1 MEELSLKAKIVYAT
15 MEMLNATKDN
25 KITSYNILDFI
36 EENEELQDNHL
47 IKEISE
53 EDFVDAIM
61 DLNIKSINTLIASMC
76 RKNLIEKTE
85 PESIIINGRKHNLRK
100 YFIKKQSKN
109 LKICNIIY
117 YNLIVKIKKEK
128 K

>member
-85 PESIIINGRKHNLRK
+85 NESIIINERKHNLRK
-100 YFIKKQSKN
+100 YFIKK
-109 LKICNIIY
+109 
-117 YNLIVKIKKEK
+117 
-128 K
+128 